1 MATNARIP
9 KAPLAF
15 LLVLVLVGG
24 ACQGFFVDP
33 ALMSV
38 TVTPPTPSIAEGM
51 TLQMTAT
58 GTYEDGTTKT
68 ITASATWST
77 SDATIATVNNTGV
90 VTGISPGSASISAS
104 SAAVSGSTNVTIT
117 LSGLVSIQVT
127 PTNASISSAQTQQF
141 KAMGKLQNGQQEDI
155 TTAVSWNSSR
165 TNVAT
170 IDATGLATAET
181 VNIISTTQITATSG
195 NVVSNAATLTVT
207 P

>member
-9 KAPLAF
+9 KAALAF
-15 LLVLVLVGG
+15 LLVLVLAGG

-77 SDATIATVNNTGV
+77 SDGTIATVNNTGV
-90 VTGISPGSASISAS
+90 VAGVAPGSASISAS
-104 SAAVSGSTNVTIT
+104 SGAVSGSTNVTIT

-127 PTNASISSAQTQQF
+127 PTNASISSGQTQQF

-195 NVVSNAATLTVT
+195 NVVSNAANLTVT

>member
-9 KAPLAF
+9 KAALAF
-15 LLVLVLVGG
+15 LLVLVLAGG

-77 SDATIATVNNTGV
+77 SDGTIATVNNTGV
-90 VTGISPGSASISAS
+90 VAGVAPGSASISAS
-104 SAAVSGSTNVTIT
+104 SGAVSGSTNVTIT

-170 IDATGLATAET
+170 IDAAGLATAET

-195 NVVSNAATLTVT
+195 NVVSNVANLTVT

>member
-9 KAPLAF
+9 KAALAF
-15 LLVLVLVGG
+15 LLVLVLAGG

-33 ALMSV
+33 ALTSV
-38 TVTPPTPSIAEGM
+38 TVTPATPSIAEGA

-90 VTGISPGSASISAS
+90 VAGVAPGSASISAS
-104 SAAVSGSTNVTIT
+104 SGAVSGSTNVTIT

-127 PTNASISSAQTQQF
+127 PTNASIASAQTQQF
-141 KAMGKLQNGQQEDI
+141 QAMGKLQNGQQEDI
-155 TTAVSWNSSR
+155 TTAVTWRSSR
-165 TNVAT
+165 PNVAT

-181 VNIISTTQITATSG
+181 VNITSTTQITATSG
-195 NVVSNAATLTVT
+195 TIVSNEANLTVT

>member
-9 KAPLAF
+9 KAALAF
-15 LLVLVLVGG
+15 LLVLVLAGG

-77 SDATIATVNNTGV
+77 SDGTIATVNNTGV
-90 VTGISPGSASISAS
+90 VAGVAPGSASISAS
-104 SAAVSGSTNVTIT
+104 SGAVSGSTNVTIT

-181 VNIISTTQITATSG
+181 VNITSTMQITATSG
-195 NVVSNAATLTVT
+195 NVVSNAANLTVT

>member
-1 MATNARIP
+1 
-9 KAPLAF
+9 
-15 LLVLVLVGG
+15 
-24 ACQGFFVDP
+24 
-33 ALMSV
+33 
-38 TVTPPTPSIAEGM
+38 M

-77 SDATIATVNNTGV
+77 SDGTIATVNNTGV
-90 VTGISPGSASISAS
+90 VAGVSPGSASISAS
-104 SAAVSGSTNVTIT
+104 SGAVSGSTNVTIT

-141 KAMGKLQNGQQEDI
+141 KAMGKLQDGQQEDI

-165 TNVAT
+165 PNVAT

-181 VNIISTTQITATSG
+181 VNLTSTTQVTATSG
-195 NVVSNAATLTVT
+195 NVVSNVANLTVT